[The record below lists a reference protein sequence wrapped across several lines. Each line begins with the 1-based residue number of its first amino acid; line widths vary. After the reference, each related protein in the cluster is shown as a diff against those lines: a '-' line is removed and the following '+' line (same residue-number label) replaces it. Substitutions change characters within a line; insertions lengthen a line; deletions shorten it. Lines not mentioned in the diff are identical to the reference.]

1 MHLNLARVLFV
12 FFYVAVLPGMAIG
25 QKTEV
30 QVEKAVQEFTN
41 RFEILQKHVSRRRL
55 SEKKLVK
62 LQSDIDALQ
71 IELATYRRGL
81 APRLDDLKNQLKRL
95 SGPGGTEKD
104 KDNAAPEADTVKEA
118 RERLNSSLAGF
129 DGADKAA
136 SLLQAKLVQ
145 LRRRIQE
152 LRLDTFTREIFR
164 RYDSPLGYRLWA
176 RVADDA
182 AFGWKRLQ
190 DVLIPEKVNIAPT
203 ALLAGFGIF
212 ILALWALLF
221 RLSQII
227 TKRFRSR
234 PKGADGQEE
243 LAFFH
248 RASYAIIVSCV
259 RFLPWVIICLILYP
273 GLGNLGLFTAQ
284 MDELAQTIVFALVLY
299 YVVSAL
305 AKTLLAP
312 NRPIWRLYP
321 LSNKAARTLYRLI
334 QIVVFTYAL
343 NIVWSQLNEVVN
355 APLSLAVG
363 QSFVASFIFAVA
375 LASIAF
381 TRFQNGEAESNG
393 IKKSRFWPVWL
404 KLPLWGVA
412 LTILVAAALGYI
424 SFARFLS
431 AQVVISGA
439 VIVVAILFYF
449 AIDEISSDIKDEKTR
464 LGKWFANVLEL
475 DELRRKQASYIVGL
489 VLQLGLFSIVVPL
502 VLLEW
507 GFSWGDIR
515 SWVVLAFSGIQIG
528 AVNISLS
535 TIMIALCLFVA
546 GIILTRF
553 AQKWLERGPLTVTN
567 FQDGVVDSVR
577 TGVGYLGFALS
588 LLLAIS
594 YVGVD
599 FTNLAIVAGALSVGI
614 GFGLQSI
621 VNNFVSGLILLVER
635 PIKVGDWV
643 IVGDKQGFVRK
654 ISVRYTEVETFDRSS
669 VIIPNSDLISST
681 ITNWTHGNT
690 VGRVVVSVGVSYS
703 SDAREV
709 HSLLLEIGKKHPQC
723 LTYPAPSVVF
733 DNFGDSSLDFSLRI
747 FIANI
752 SEILRV
758 STELRLSIMDAFKE
772 RNIEIPFPQRDLH
785 IKPASVLRVEAD
797 DKS

>member
-1 MHLNLARVLFV
+1 MRLNLARVLFV
-12 FFYVAVLPGMAIG
+12 FFYVVVLSGMAAG

-30 QVEKAVQEFTN
+30 QAEKQVQEFTE
-41 RFEILQKHVSRRRL
+41 RYEVIQKHVSRRRL
-55 SEKKLVK
+55 GEKKLIK
-62 LQSDIDALQ
+62 LQGNIDALQ
-71 IELATYRRGL
+71 IELATYRRSL
-81 APRLDDLKNQLKRL
+81 APRLEDLKNQLKRL
-95 SGPGGTEKD
+95 AGEKGDAD
-104 KDNAAPEADTVKEA
+104 KEKNAAPEADSVKEA
-118 RERLNSSLAGF
+118 RERLNKNLAEY

-152 LRLDTFTREIFR
+152 LRHATFTREIFR
-164 RYDSPLGYRLWA
+164 RYDSPLGYKLWA

-182 AFGWKRLQ
+182 AFGWKRLC
-190 DVLIPEKVNIAPT
+190 DVLTPEKTNMASIVQ
-203 ALLAGFGIF
+203 LVGFGIF
-212 ILALWALLF
+212 ILVLWVLLL

-227 TKRFRSR
+227 TKKFRSI
-234 PKGADGQEE
+234 PKGIDGQEE

-273 GLGNLGLFTAQ
+273 SLGNLGLFTTQ
-284 MDELAQTIVFALVLY
+284 MEELAQTILFALVLY
-299 YVVSAL
+299 FVVSAV

-321 LSNKAARTLYRLI
+321 LSDKAARVLYRLI
-334 QIVVFTYAL
+334 QIVVFIYAL
-343 NIVWSQLNEVVN
+343 NIAWSQLNEVVN
-355 APLSLAVG
+355 APLSLTVG

-381 TRFQNGEAESNG
+381 TRFQNGEVESLG
-393 IKKSRFWPVWL
+393 IRRSRFWPIWL
-404 KLPLWGVA
+404 KLPLWGLA
-412 LTILVAAALGYI
+412 LTIVVSAALGYI

-439 VIVVAILFYF
+439 VIVIAILFYI
-449 AIDEISSDIKDEKTR
+449 AIEEITSDIKDEKTR
-464 LGKWFANVLEL
+464 IGGWFTNILGL

-489 VLQLGLFSIVVPL
+489 ILQLVLFSIVIPII
-502 VLLEW
+502 LLEW

-515 SWVVLAFSGIQIG
+515 SWILVAFLGVQIG
-528 AVNISLS
+528 AVHISLS
-535 TIMIALCLFVA
+535 TILIALGLFVA
-546 GIILTRF
+546 GIAITRF
-553 AQKWLERGPLTVTN
+553 SQKWLERGPLSITN
-567 FQDGVVDSVR
+567 FQDGVADSVR

-599 FTNLAIVAGALSVGI
+599 FTNIAIVAGALSVGI
-614 GFGLQSI
+614 GFGLQGI

-669 VIIPNSDLISST
+669 VIIPNSDLITST

-690 VGRVVVSVGVSYS
+690 VGRVVVQVGVSYS
-703 SDAREV
+703 SNAREV
-709 HSLLLEIGKKHPQC
+709 HSLLLDIGKKHPQC

-733 DNFGDSSLDFSLRI
+733 DNFGESSLDFSLRI

-752 SEILRV
+752 SEVLRV
-758 STELRLSIMDAFKE
+758 STDLRLSIMDEFNE

-785 IKPASVLRVEAD
+785 IKPASVLKVKGD